1 LSSGVFIAFEGPDGV
16 GKTTLAA
23 TIAEQRY
30 DDVVVAGHISAA
42 SDDAIVFVSRRQPS
56 LTSPFAK
63 RLMDHLSMMLWHCG
77 DERDLS
83 DSFWLAAQVAWFTA
97 HTETVIGPLLAEG
110 HTVLVDGWIYKFQA
124 KLLLQGHSQSTL
136 DTMFRSVREPDAV
149 ILLEGDAGHLYD
161 RKAEFRDRE
170 LGMHAG
176 YAQLNRETFVEYQ
189 TKAASNLR
197 RYADRPSWHV
207 FEVGIDEGPAATA
220 ARLAPL
226 VADCARASA
235 SDALA

>member
-1 LSSGVFIAFEGPDGV
+1 MSGGLFIAFEGPDGV
-16 GKTTLAA
+16 GKTTLA
-23 TIAEQRY
+23 TIIADQRY
-30 DDVVVAGHISAA
+30 DDVVAGGHIAA
-42 SDDAIVFVSRRQPS
+42 ARDDAITFVSRRQPS

-63 RLMDHLSMMLWHCG
+63 RLMGHLSTMLWDCG

-83 DSFWLAAQVAWFTA
+83 DSFWLATQAAWFTA
-97 HTETVIGPLLAEG
+97 HSETVIGPLLAEG

-136 DTMFRSVREPDAV
+136 DTMFRSVRKPDTV
-149 ILLEGDAGHLYD
+149 ILLEGDARHLYD
-161 RKAEFRDRE
+161 RKAEFRARE

-189 TKAASNLR
+189 TRAASNLR
-197 RYADRPSWHV
+197 RYAERPSWRV
-207 FEVGIDEGPAATA
+207 FEVGIDESPAATA